1 MPAATVINTTSII
14 INNVFSAIIFRP
26 LTPDL

>member
-1 MPAATVINTTSII
+1 VINTTSVI